1 MSLLLDRL
9 TSQLSQRMGYDKAR
23 KMAKGILIK
32 RGQMNSDGSDTSS
45 GMIRGMMTPE
55 QRAVDRAVK
64 RFGGTYKDYEYSYD
78 KNYAYKKKKKV

>member
-1 MSLLLDRL
+1 
-9 TSQLSQRMGYDKAR
+9 MGYDKAR

-32 RGQMNSDGSDTSS
+32 RGQMNGDGSDTSS

-64 RFGGTYKDYEYSYD
+64 RFGGT
-78 KNYAYKKKKKV
+78 